1 MEKVVKDL
9 VDKSVKSDREYFSV
23 ANSNDLMNFEKYIK
37 ARLSDNMKNISYDYL
52 FESDIAK
59 IVKKKETSNAVKIE
73 TLKRMVKLIIKQELS
88 EKQRT
93 ILDMYFVRRLKCN
106 QIAEILSISMST
118 VSRTEARAL
127 KTIYKILKYYDF
139 T

>member
-1 MEKVVKDL
+1 
-9 VDKSVKSDREYFSV
+9 
-23 ANSNDLMNFEKYIK
+23 
-37 ARLSDNMKNISYDYL
+37 MKNISFDYL

-59 IVKKKETSNAVKIE
+59 IVKKKGTSNAIKIE
-73 TLKRMVKLIIKQELS
+73 TLKRMVTLIIKQELS

-93 ILDMYFVRRLKCN
+93 ILDMYFVRGLKYN
-106 QIAEILSISMST
+106 QIAEILNVSKST
-118 VSRTEARAL
+118 VSRTKARSL

>member
-1 MEKVVKDL
+1 
-9 VDKSVKSDREYFSV
+9 
-23 ANSNDLMNFEKYIK
+23 
-37 ARLSDNMKNISYDYL
+37 MKNISFDYL

-59 IVKKKETSNAVKIE
+59 IVKKKGTSNAIKIE
-73 TLKRMVKLIIKQELS
+73 TLKRMVTLIIKQELS

-93 ILDMYFVRRLKCN
+93 ILDMYFVRGLKYN
-106 QIAEILSISMST
+106 QIAEILNVSKST
-118 VSRTEARAL
+118 VSRTKSRAL

>member
-1 MEKVVKDL
+1 
-9 VDKSVKSDREYFSV
+9 
-23 ANSNDLMNFEKYIK
+23 
-37 ARLSDNMKNISYDYL
+37 MKNISFDYL

-93 ILDMYFVRRLKCN
+93 ILDMYFVRRLKYN
-106 QIAEILSISMST
+106 QIAAILNVSKST
-118 VSRTEARAL
+118 VSRTKARAL